1 MNILRDF
8 NLNKSDILKFFDLI
22 INNNKKTVNEL
33 LHILNLNSERI
44 FKIDLL
50 KFLINYLIL
59 NDLIKIHKDNIELHR
74 TIKSSIVYNGF
85 CIFFINEIIKDNK
98 LYNELFIK
106 SEYKVI
112 DSKLVININS
122 IKFKYRGYYKIFH
135 QLEIV
140 KKLNNNN
147 LIIMNYTLAKN
158 LLNIPLKAISLKE
171 FEEELENKKIR
182 GEMAEK
188 YVMNYELDKLKN
200 LKLKPFQVS
209 KYNVSAGYDIDSYNL
224 KKEKIFIEVKS
235 IIQNR
240 FYWTSNEI
248 KNSKNLKDNYFIY
261 CIRFK
266 DNKPE
271 KIEKIIQHPYHEI
284 FIKKNY
290 INKSNGDFQVF
301 LN

>member
-122 IKFKYRGYYKIFH
+122 IKLKYRGYYKIFH